1 MECVPTKY
9 KIAELVSAWKDSSL
23 KINEEYQRGASWTTP
38 QMEALV
44 DSVFRKYP
52 IPPIFLH
59 EIKTHGLGGIE
70 TIRFEIV
77 DWQQRIRALA
87 EYFSDKFSLLDAAD
101 KRLKLPN
108 SLRQL
113 PAPWGKRRFPEL
125 DEALR
130 KQLEQKELDIFLI
143 IGVANPDEVRD
154 LFIRLQSGTALS
166 RQQIRDAWPG
176 TVGPFIE
183 RLAGKLKKTP
193 AVTLFKQ
200 VDRRGSRG
208 EDERDPYE
216 SDRQFCAQLFC
227 LFLARESD
235 YRSPQSIGA
244 NELDKV
250 YHENTTFDV
259 NGETAQ
265 RFQETLKRT
274 SDVFIVATMK
284 TFGGKNRARIKF
296 RKLDVIA
303 AMLLIQDLSRGEHF
317 KFDNKFDHQLAA
329 HILSDK
335 EIPVVGRVT
344 SGPTIARYYESWRA
358 KIIGDIG
365 IHLDPKRLFDEIDK
379 KLIYSRDQGQCGI
392 CKGPVEPDEAEYDH
406 YPRPHTLGGKTVVEN
421 GRLVHAR
428 CHPRGPVEEPDED

>member
-1 MECVPTKY
+1 
-9 KIAELVSAWKDSSL
+9 
-23 KINEEYQRGASWTTP
+23 
-38 QMEALV
+38 
-44 DSVFRKYP
+44 
-52 IPPIFLH
+52 
-59 EIKTHGLGGIE
+59 
-70 TIRFEIV
+70 
-77 DWQQRIRALA
+77 
-87 EYFSDKFSLLDAAD
+87 
-101 KRLKLPN
+101 
-108 SLRQL
+108 
-113 PAPWGKRRFPEL
+113 
-125 DEALR
+125 
-130 KQLEQKELDIFLI
+130 
-143 IGVANPDEVRD
+143 
-154 LFIRLQSGTALS
+154 
-166 RQQIRDAWPG
+166 
-176 TVGPFIE
+176 
-183 RLAGKLKKTP
+183 
-193 AVTLFKQ
+193 
-200 VDRRGSRG
+200 
-208 EDERDPYE
+208 
-216 SDRQFCAQLFC
+216 
-227 LFLARESD
+227 
-235 YRSPQSIGA
+235 
-244 NELDKV
+244 
-250 YHENTTFDV
+250 
-259 NGETAQ
+259 
-265 RFQETLKRT
+265 
-274 SDVFIVATMK
+274 MK

>member
-1 MECVPTKY
+1 M
-9 KIAELVSAWKDSSL
+9 
-23 KINEEYQRGASWTTP
+23 Q
-38 QMEALV
+38 ALV

-59 EIKTHGLGGIE
+59 EIKTQGLGGRE
-70 TIRFEIV
+70 TIRYEIV
-77 DWQQRIRALA
+77 DGQQRIRALA
-87 EYFSDKFSLLDAAD
+87 EYFSDKFSLLDASD

-125 DEALR
+125 DAAHR
-130 KQLEQKELDIFLI
+130 KSLEDNELDVFLI
-143 IGVANPDEVRD
+143 VSVANPDEVRD

-183 RLAGKLKKTP
+183 RLAGKLKKSP

-259 NGETAQ
+259 AGQAAR
-265 RFQETLKRT
+265 RFQETLERT
-274 SDVFIVATMK
+274 SEVFLAATTK
-284 TFGGKNRARIKF
+284 TLGGKLGGKDRARIKF

-303 AMLLIQDLSRGEHF
+303 AMLLIQDLSRGEYF
-317 KFDNKFDHQLAA
+317 KFDKNFGQKLAA
-329 HILSDK
+329 YILADK
-335 EIPVVGRVT
+335 EIPVTGRVT

-358 KIIGDIG
+358 KIISEIG
-365 IHLDPKRLFDEIDK
+365 IHLDPKRLFDEAGK
-379 KLIYSRDQGQCGI
+379 KQIYARDGGKCGI
-392 CKGPVEPDEAEYDH
+392 CRQAVERDEAEYDH
-406 YPRPHTLGGKTVVEN
+406 YPVPHTLGGKTSMEN
-421 GRLVHAR
+421 GRLVHSS
-428 CHPRGPVEEPDED
+428 CHPRGPVDEPEDR